1 MANTDLVKKKP
12 VALEVATYER
22 LSKLAAQLRIDNPGG
37 GFVSMSTAVGVLL
50 DGWEKLNK
58 IKVIPFSPDMELSEF
73 VKTAVRSAVDNIA
86 DAESNEQVVIKD
98 GSCRY
103 MTESTMAGANF
114 FLTDHKEKAMVFDN
128 RDQAAA
134 FLRKCGHEV
143 GNWILE
149 PA

>member
-1 MANTDLVKKKP
+1 MAQIGFTSKTEHVYDRFNKMRRDYV
-12 VALEVATYER
+12 EEYGRTYAPDF
-22 LSKLAAQLRIDNPGG
+22 L
-37 GFVSMSTAVGVLL
+37 TVLM
-50 DGWEKLNK
+50 DAFEKLDK